1 MVKFRIFLFNLILI
15 ALGSILIISNKQVE
29 AGTLNRP
36 GWDSDPMVA
45 TKDTTYPSG
54 LLPRGV
60 GVDMSTGSG
69 KNNKNT
75 TSWTASVDDHE
86 TFFCSGYGKTLR
98 FGYYDPTLYF
108 YAENGY
114 RENCVGQ
121 GGVVVFS
128 GAPPS
133 SYDGKWTDLLESSI
147 AARMDDSKKYVW
159 FHYPDADGDD
169 YYYYNK
175 PPYYKNVRKTRNT
188 KTMYNS
194 ILSKLNNQISA
205 LSGELDYSMLRVY
218 YDYDAV
224 IPYYHTYHAN
234 QDQVEISSAANL
246 EKTKQA
252 IFSRLDPS
260 WQSVP
265 WGGSDITGGG
275 IDASAPTVVVM
286 EKALGSP
293 GTRGYKTG
301 GAGGEN
307 NSSAAYILTSLCED
321 CYGTAASRSI
331 SCCNTRSILD
341 CKKWS
346 A

>member
-133 SYDGKWTDLLESSI
+133 SYDGKWTDMLESSI
-147 AARMDDSKKYVW
+147 AARMLDSKMHTFVA
-159 FHYPDADGDD
+159 YPSDSDE
-169 YYYYNK
+169 YYYNK
-175 PPYYKNVRKTRNT
+175 PANHDGLKKTRNT
-188 KTMYNS
+188 EQMYNS
-194 ILSKLNNQISA
+194 ILSKLNNQLSA

-218 YDYDAV
+218 YDYDAKIAFGSIYTASQTEV
-224 IPYYHTYHAN
+224 
-234 QDQVEISSAANL
+234 QQQSAINL

-265 WGGSDITGGG
+265 WGGSDISGAG

-293 GTRGYKTG
+293 GTRGYNTG